1 VSTIPSLTSTV
12 NGSRASPDRQDLDVI
27 PNVGS
32 LLAGTVIGVVALS
45 VSLFALIVFVIVILV
60 YQQVENYIL

>member
-1 VSTIPSLTSTV
+1 
-12 NGSRASPDRQDLDVI
+12 VI